1 MNISR
6 YLDFIFLWCPKYDMN
21 NIVEKLK
28 QYLANTP
35 REQQEKEINNMEV
48 QDLIIMK
55 TLIKEY
61 GRNI

>member
-48 QDLIIMK
+48 
-55 TLIKEY
+55 
-61 GRNI
+61 